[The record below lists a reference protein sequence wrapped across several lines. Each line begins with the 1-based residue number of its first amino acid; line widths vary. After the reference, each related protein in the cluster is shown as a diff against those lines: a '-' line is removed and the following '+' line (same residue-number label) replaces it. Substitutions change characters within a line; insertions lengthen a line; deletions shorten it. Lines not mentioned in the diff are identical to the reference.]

1 MQKLVLPPPSY
12 SISESFPQLN
22 FPDEVDESHMVNLWR
37 SIATG
42 LGGMVMGLM
51 IAWFT
56 AWQNKGVS
64 SKEMT
69 EYVRDYGP
77 YVFDKPTLV
86 EHNRQ
91 QDEKIGILIGGDERI
106 QARLNALEN
115 YNVIDIKEK
124 QDLETKLTVITH
136 LLEEQQKL
144 GHR

>member
-1 MQKLVLPPPSY
+1 
-12 SISESFPQLN
+12 
-22 FPDEVDESHMVNLWR
+22 MVNLWR